1 MTIFIISGYGRFHND
16 DIHNNNNNNYRK
28 AENVTF
34 AYGDRS
40 SLHDAQLRRAF
51 RL

>member
-1 MTIFIISGYGRFHND
+1 MMILII
-16 DIHNNNNNNYRK
+16 IIIIIIIIINNYRK

-40 SLHDAQLRRAF
+40 SLHDAQLRRVF